1 MQAIIKSGTSPD
13 HMSSLT
19 FKVLNY
25 VIFIISTVSGNSLM
39 VQLRLHASTAGDMD
53 LVSGQE
59 TKIPQAMWCGQK
71 KKEYLL
77 YLLRSELYNTS

>member
-1 MQAIIKSGTSPD
+1 
-13 HMSSLT
+13 
-19 FKVLNY
+19 
-25 VIFIISTVSGNSLM
+25 M

-77 YLLRSELYNTS
+77 YLLRSELYNTT